1 MDFDKAFGVDDGLV
15 RDGVDVRFGTDA
27 YITLRHSG
35 ASHREF
41 QTALAERVQR
51 NLSAFKA
58 VDRLEQ
64 QEAIAQEVFADLI
77 VAGWRGVEIKGQPV
91 PFTRDNALML
101 FRTYPVVWERVQAE
115 AARLSNFQKEATV
128 TAAKK

>member
-1 MDFDKAFGVDDGLV
+1 MDFDKAFGVDDGLM
-15 RDGVDVRFGTDA
+15 RDGVDVRFGNDA

-41 QTALAERVQR
+41 QAALADRVAR

-58 VDRLEQ
+58 TDRLEQ
-64 QEAIAQEVFADLI
+64 QEAIAQEVFAELI
-77 VAGWRGVEIKGQPV
+77 VAGWRGVEIKGQPL
-91 PFTRDNALML
+91 PFTRDNVLML

-115 AARLSNFQKEATV
+115 AGRLSNFQREAMV
-128 TAAKK
+128 DAAKK